1 MCWFYGWSVC
11 VEEVCVLFVSL
22 FYFVAIKFEY
32 AILVAM
38 NNCVFLTIIVITIIE
53 GSTEID

>member
-1 MCWFYGWSVC
+1 